1 MEKELKFYTS
11 LPLFIFTTCLIWSIS
26 LSLIY
31 IFIITFDASNYEWWL
46 AVILIYGISIT
57 IPIIIYPRTMAK
69 ICLNKI
75 GVKKQVFRKNKVQL
89 IKWEDISDV
98 QVLTRS
104 NGYSY
109 IIISD
114 KPIKSKCLEEVLK
127 EKNIIY
133 FTFNS
138 KAIDFINNKIHK

>member
-11 LPLFIFTTCLIWSIS
+11 LPLFIFITCLIWSIS

-69 ICLNKI
+69 ICLNEF
-75 GVKKQVFRKNKVQL
+75 GV
-89 IKWEDISDV
+89 
-98 QVLTRS
+98 
-104 NGYSY
+104 
-109 IIISD
+109 
-114 KPIKSKCLEEVLK
+114 
-127 EKNIIY
+127 
-133 FTFNS
+133 
-138 KAIDFINNKIHK
+138 